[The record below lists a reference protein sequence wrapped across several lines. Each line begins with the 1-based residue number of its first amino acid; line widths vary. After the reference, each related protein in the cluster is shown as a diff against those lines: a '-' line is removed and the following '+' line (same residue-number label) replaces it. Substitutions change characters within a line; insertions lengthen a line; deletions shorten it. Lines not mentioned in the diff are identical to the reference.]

1 MGDSKLVDLMH
12 KDGFMCPLAGH
23 LMGVTAE
30 TLVEKY
36 NITDGWFRT
45 MDDLPI
51 VWVGTFEKELNP
63 AFLERE
69 YERIMMNFDRYKFEK
84 LTMLYWKS
92 FVESFLPS
100 SNLPK

>member
-1 MGDSKLVDLMH
+1 MVRHSHTEVKKSKFALV
-12 KDGFMCPLAGH
+12 PPN
-23 LMGVTAE
+23 VIPV
-30 TLVEKY
+30 VEKY